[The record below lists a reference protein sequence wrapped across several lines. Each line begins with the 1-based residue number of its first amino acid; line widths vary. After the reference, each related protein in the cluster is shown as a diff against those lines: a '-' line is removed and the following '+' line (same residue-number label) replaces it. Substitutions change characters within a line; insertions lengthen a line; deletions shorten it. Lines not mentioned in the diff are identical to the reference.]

1 MKLFFLVSLF
11 FFQITFAETNSSSTK
26 ESNTTALNNLKR
38 NDLARE
44 KLKEE
49 IKAKQIEAEKLAEAK
64 RLEEKRK
71 KHLKEEQE
79 RQILESR
86 LTELIK
92 EKDKIDEYLSK
103 DNLWNRVYSNHERY
117 QLLTLNLSEL
127 DNKIAVLEKKHTLSM
142 EDKEKLKSYIREYQL
157 IEGKLSLLKEYRDNP
172 FKNIVK
178 PPTIE
183 KEPAITNPID
193 IITALSFEKQVESIN
208 DDYKKKYQTLND
220 AISKLTRKS
229 EILQEIVIKTR
240 GKIYN
245 QYVKELRNV
254 ENKLSDFKQTRDYLK
269 TTVEAFDSDVSQIKF
284 TINKGIEHEIK
295 KSIITGSIILFILIL
310 FLIIKYLVNKYMSEH
325 DLYYGTNKVINF
337 IFIALVFII
346 LLFSYLENVENLVR
360 ILSFASAGIAIA
372 LKDWFMSIIGWF
384 VILISGSIHV
394 GDRVKFV
401 KDGFEYVG
409 DVVDISIL
417 RITLHEDVTLTSVYK
432 NRRTG
437 RIIFIPNNYIFT
449 DMIANYS
456 HAGLK
461 TVWDGIDFYIT
472 FDSNVSKA
480 QSIAKE
486 VARKYAKGYT
496 DMTRKQLNRLRSK
509 YSIRNTAVEP
519 RILAFLDNY
528 GVRLSVWYL
537 TNSYATLTLRSTI
550 SMEILS
556 RLKEA
561 DDIFIAYPSQ
571 SLYMDKPAPKNI
583 EEKKEEPPLDKNS
596 KSTARYN
603 PDDWGLY

>member
-1 MKLFFLVSLF
+1 MRLF
-11 FFQITFAETNSSSTK
+11 FFLFLFFSQIIFAENNTSIE
-26 ESNTTALNNLKR
+26 ESNSTDINNSKQ
-38 NDLARE
+38 NDLVRE

-49 IKAKQIEAEKLAEAK
+49 IKAKQIEAQKLAEAK
-64 RLEEKRK
+64 RREEERK
-71 KHLKEEQE
+71 KHLKEEEE

-86 LTELIK
+86 LTELIE

-117 QLLTLNLSEL
+117 QLLTLNLREL
-127 DNKIAVLEKKHTLSM
+127 DNKIAVLEKQDTLSV

-157 IEGKLSLLKEYRDNP
+157 IEGKLSLLKEYKDNP

-183 KEPAITNPID
+183 KEPSITNPID

-229 EILQEIVIKTR
+229 ELLQEIVIKTR

-245 QYVKELRNV
+245 QYLKELRNV
-254 ENKLSDFKQTRDYLK
+254 ENKLSDFKQTEDYLK
-269 TTVEAFDSDVSQIKF
+269 ATVEAFDSDVSQIKF
-284 TINKGIEHEIK
+284 KIKKGIGNEIK
-295 KSIITGSIILFILIL
+295 KSIVTGSIILFILLLFIL
-310 FLIIKYLVNKYMSEH
+310 IKFLVKRYMSEH

-337 IFIALVFII
+337 LFIALIFII

-472 FDSNVSKA
+472 FDSNVAKA

-486 VARKYAKGYT
+486 VTRKYAKGYT

-519 RILAFLDNY
+519 RILAFLDDY
-528 GVRLSVWYL
+528 GVRLSAWYL

-556 RLKEA
+556 KLKEA

-583 EEKKEEPPLDKNS
+583 EEKKKEPPLDKNS
-596 KSTARYN
+596 KPTSRYK